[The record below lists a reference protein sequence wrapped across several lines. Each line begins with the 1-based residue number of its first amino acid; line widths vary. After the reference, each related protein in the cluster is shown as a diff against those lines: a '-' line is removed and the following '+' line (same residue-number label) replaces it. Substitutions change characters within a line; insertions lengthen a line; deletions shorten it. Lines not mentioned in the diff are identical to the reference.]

1 MIVKGICSE
10 VLRVCVCVCGGGGW
24 AGGWVGGEHVHI
36 CTYVYIHGTLLYFK
50 TFVFAYIV
58 LYLSI

>member
-1 MIVKGICSE
+1 MKGICSE
-10 VLRVCVCVCGGGGW
+10 VLRVCVWWWV
-24 AGGWVGGEHVHI
+24 GGWVGGEYVHI

-50 TFVFAYIV
+50 MFVFAYVV